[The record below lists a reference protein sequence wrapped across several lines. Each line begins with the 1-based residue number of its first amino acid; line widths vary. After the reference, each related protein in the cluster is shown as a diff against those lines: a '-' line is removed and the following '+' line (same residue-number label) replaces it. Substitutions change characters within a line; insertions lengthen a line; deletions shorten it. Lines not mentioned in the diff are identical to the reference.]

1 MTAKAAAGFTLRTHK
16 GIERGGGLL
25 PALGA
30 ALLLAGIAGQVCSAM
45 GMPVDGLLL
54 LAGMAAAVCAAALTG
69 RRDRLALLPLGVL
82 LAAAVFCIVFHTAV
96 GNSLLGLVNRY
107 LAQRQSREAVVYVPY
122 ACNEVSAMWAG
133 IPISVAVGTA
143 LGVLAVTALA
153 DAETQPALLLS
164 ASQTLVERYN
174 TFTVDVFL
182 TGTPGADILPAA
194 ETHIDCDNASVEA
207 TSAGT
212 AANSKTTAD
221 GTAVTLSYY
230 GEESAV
236 FDESGRFLLGT
247 ITLKAGRSGIA
258 TVTASRSVGTVDGLT
273 DVDIPAASGFSG
285 VCSVTI
291 YHYSSFAAEEP
302 VGSPKTGD
310 MGALAYCA
318 MCAAS
323 GAGTAALWLRRR
335 GKRG

>member
-1 MTAKAAAGFTLRTHK
+1 MRPPVT
-16 GIERGGGLL
+16 GGLL
-25 PALGA
+25 
-30 ALLLAGIAGQVCSAM
+30 
-45 GMPVDGLLL
+45 
-54 LAGMAAAVCAAALTG
+54 
-69 RRDRLALLPLGVL
+69 
-82 LAAAVFCIVFHTAV
+82 FCERSKSGSIWEIS
-96 GNSLLGLVNRY
+96 GNAIN
-107 LAQRQSREAVVYVPY
+107 
-122 ACNEVSAMWAG
+122 C
-133 IPISVAVGTA
+133 I
-143 LGVLAVTALA
+143 
-153 DAETQPALLLS
+153 
-164 ASQTLVERYN
+164 SQTLVERYN

-182 TGTPGADILPAA
+182 TGTPGANILPAA
-194 ETHIDCDNASVEA
+194 ETHINCDNASVEA

-212 AANSKTTAD
+212 AANSKITAD

-291 YHYSSFAAEEP
+291 YHYSSSAAEEP

>member
-1 MTAKAAAGFTLRTHK
+1 MKLK
-16 GIERGGGLL
+16 GIFT
-25 PALGA
+25 A
-30 ALLLAGIAGQVCSAM
+30 
-45 GMPVDGLLL
+45 
-54 LAGMAAAVCAAALTG
+54 
-69 RRDRLALLPLGVL
+69 L
-82 LAAAVFCIVFHTAV
+82 LAAALVC
-96 GNSLLGLVNRY
+96 LL
-107 LAQRQSREAVVYVPY
+107 P
-122 ACNEVSAMWAG
+122 
-133 IPISVAVGTA
+133 
-143 LGVLAVTALA
+143 VTALA
-153 DAETQPALLLS
+153 DVETQPALLLS

-174 TFTVDVFL
+174 TFTVNVFL

-212 AANSKTTAD
+212 AANSKITAD

-236 FDESGRFLLGT
+236 FDESGRFLLGS

-258 TVTASRSVGTVDGLT
+258 TVTASRSVGTVNGLT
-273 DVDIPAASGFSG
+273 DVPIPVVTDSSGSTGASGG
-285 VCSVTI
+285 CSVTI
-291 YHYSSFAAEEP
+291 YHYSSSAAEEP

>member
-1 MTAKAAAGFTLRTHK
+1 MKLK
-16 GIERGGGLL
+16 GIFT
-25 PALGA
+25 A
-30 ALLLAGIAGQVCSAM
+30 
-45 GMPVDGLLL
+45 
-54 LAGMAAAVCAAALTG
+54 
-69 RRDRLALLPLGVL
+69 L
-82 LAAAVFCIVFHTAV
+82 LAAALVC
-96 GNSLLGLVNRY
+96 LL
-107 LAQRQSREAVVYVPY
+107 P
-122 ACNEVSAMWAG
+122 
-133 IPISVAVGTA
+133 
-143 LGVLAVTALA
+143 VTALA

-212 AANSKTTAD
+212 AANSKITAD

-230 GEESAV
+230 GEGSAV

-291 YHYSSFAAEEP
+291 YHYSSSAAEEP
-302 VGSPKTGD
+302 VGVAQDRGYGRAGLLRHVRRQRRGHGGSVAAQARKARITSHKRVKQRGQTPS
-310 MGALAYCA
+310 LLLPIRNR
-318 MCAAS
+318 AAS
-323 GAGTAALWLRRR
+323 ADIGCIEP
-335 GKRG
+335 

>member
-1 MTAKAAAGFTLRTHK
+1 MKLK
-16 GIERGGGLL
+16 GIFT
-25 PALGA
+25 A
-30 ALLLAGIAGQVCSAM
+30 
-45 GMPVDGLLL
+45 
-54 LAGMAAAVCAAALTG
+54 
-69 RRDRLALLPLGVL
+69 L
-82 LAAAVFCIVFHTAV
+82 LAAALVC
-96 GNSLLGLVNRY
+96 LL
-107 LAQRQSREAVVYVPY
+107 P
-122 ACNEVSAMWAG
+122 
-133 IPISVAVGTA
+133 
-143 LGVLAVTALA
+143 VTAQA

-182 TGTPGADILPAA
+182 TGTPGAAILPAA

-212 AANSKTTAD
+212 AANSKITAD

-247 ITLKAGRSGIA
+247 ITLKAGRSGMA
-258 TVTASRSVGTVDGLT
+258 TVTASRSVGTVNGLT
-273 DVDIPAASGFSG
+273 DVPIPVVTDSSGSTGASGG
-285 VCSVTI
+285 CSVTI
-291 YHYSSFAAEEP
+291 YHYSSSAAEEP